1 MKRENN
7 HGEGGH
13 VCPSFLHRKH
23 NRERTLWKKRKILKI
38 AEMEKKYGMS
48 FHKGAGTDVDICARD
63 FVKRYSKK
71 ELGKVAKL
79 HFKNTENI

>member
-1 MKRENN
+1 MSR
-7 HGEGGH
+7 
-13 VCPSFLHRKH
+13 SI
-23 NRERTLWKKRKILKI
+23 KKGPFVHKGLLKKIE
-38 AEMEKKYGMS
+38 EMEKKYGMS